1 VVSVVDRTWAVGA
14 SARPLL
20 NLCRAHRACVSIR
33 HHAPRTP
40 GATHS
45 CVCARLA
52 VRAHDKGESEKPALD
67 SSPSSSFSL
76 ARSSPHDVMHWH
88 DHKQRRRRHNPPPSF
103 LPHSSPPSLRHT
115 RAAPQLHFT
124 IPDHQ
129 LASTQARTPEQKPPR
144 LWIRAAAVLPRR
156 HLLRSLQPSEWNP
169 R

>member
-1 VVSVVDRTWAVGA
+1 LGRGGL
-14 SARPLL
+14 RPTPPEP
-20 NLCRAHRACVSIR
+20 
-33 HHAPRTP
+33 APRP
-40 GATHS
+40 PCMRVGSPPRATHAGCHPRR
-45 CVCARLA
+45 CVCACLA
-52 VRAHDKGESEKPALD
+52 VRAQDKGESEKPTLD

-76 ARSSPHDVMHWH
+76 ARSSPHAAMRWH

-124 IPDHQ
+124 ILDHQ
-129 LASTQARTPEQKPPR
+129 LASTRARTPEQKPPR
-144 LWIRAAAVLPRR
+144 LWIRAATVLPRR